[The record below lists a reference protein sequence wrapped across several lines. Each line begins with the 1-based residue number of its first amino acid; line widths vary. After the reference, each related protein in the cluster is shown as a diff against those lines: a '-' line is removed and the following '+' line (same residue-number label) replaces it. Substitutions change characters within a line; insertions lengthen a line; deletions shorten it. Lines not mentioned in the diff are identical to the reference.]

1 MGIKKGGD
9 KYGQVGSENTVT
21 KQSKATAFDSDKE
34 KNKKL
39 SADEFF
45 KIKDSKKKFTGPK
58 ATKNSLG
65 DEINK
70 FREMDTRINAKTGGR
85 VNFRGGGMCK
95 KGMNKKARGANS

>member
-1 MGIKKGGD
+1 M
-9 KYGQVGSENTVT
+9 
-21 KQSKATAFDSDKE
+21 SDDLQRDLSQAEIVAAKERADANKE

-45 KIKDSKKKFTGPK
+45 KIKDSKKKFIGPK

-85 VNFRGGGMCK
+85 ASFRGGGMCK

>member
-1 MGIKKGGD
+1 MSDLQRDLSQAEIVAAK
-9 KYGQVGSENTVT
+9 ER
-21 KQSKATAFDSDKE
+21 ADKE

-45 KIKDSKKKFTGPK
+45 KIKDSKKKFIGPK

-85 VNFRGGGMCK
+85 ASFRGGGMCK

>member
-1 MGIKKGGD
+1 MLIKC
-9 KYGQVGSENTVT
+9 
-21 KQSKATAFDSDKE
+21 
-34 KNKKL
+34 
-39 SADEFF
+39 ADEFF
-45 KIKDSKKKFTGPK
+45 KIKDSKKKFIGPK

-85 VNFRGGGMCK
+85 ASFRGGGMCK